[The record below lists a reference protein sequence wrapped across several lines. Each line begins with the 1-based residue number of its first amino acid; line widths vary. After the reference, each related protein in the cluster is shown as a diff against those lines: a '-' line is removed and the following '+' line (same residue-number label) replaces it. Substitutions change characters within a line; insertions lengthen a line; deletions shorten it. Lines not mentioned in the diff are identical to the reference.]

1 MKKIENSECLI
12 GFGQFIKEGREK
24 RDMLQTEV
32 AQLVG
37 ITQAYYSYIERGS
50 KDRNVDLVLALK
62 LCQVLRLDL
71 SDFIKQYMGNKT
83 DN

>member
-24 RDMLQTEV
+24 RDMLQEEV

-37 ITQAYYSYIERGS
+37 ISQSYYSRIERGS
-50 KDRNVDLVLALK
+50 KDRNVDLVVALK
-62 LCQVLRLDL
+62 ICQVLRLDL
-71 SDFIKQYMGNKT
+71 SDFIRPYM
-83 DN
+83 